1 MFIIIINV
9 DYHYHSHLV
18 VSDSVNDYHQ
28 IGLHQ
33 WIYHYQ
39 C

>member
-1 MFIIIINV
+1 MLIIIINV

-18 VSDSVNDYHQ
+18 VCVNDYHQ